1 MPATHSYLLPL
12 KAATPTIPLFRLL
25 LPGSVLPQ
33 HPLVSSS
40 LSSSFLLLHD
50 LCVGRSVRGAAAT
63 MSSCE
68 AVALG
73 REAAEA
79 ATPGPGLGVRF
90 HSADG
95 FSVYNTGAS

>member
-1 MPATHSYLLPL
+1 
-12 KAATPTIPLFRLL
+12 
-25 LPGSVLPQ
+25 
-33 HPLVSSS
+33 
-40 LSSSFLLLHD
+40 
-50 LCVGRSVRGAAAT
+50 